1 LKRRYRQSICRP
13 KTREG
18 SRSRQDSAACV
29 SLSSDFNFQRAKPTT
44 EARAN
49 LVRLAFETT
58 GLPPG
63 SPGREP
69 RFREEQCPSRA
80 GEAPWRPDKDRIN
93 TNPGPVS
100 TTDFRFSFEFRR
112 LPSNPLNLHAKHSYP
127 HGLSKAES
135 NSFSAGGSIK
145 TRKTG
150 ALPASVP
157 ALVLPKTPRE
167 RIWFHSGALE
177 VEAVPRIA
185 DAADNATKQPD
196 KSVDLID
203 RRRAN
208 NGQSAHVHA
217 APKREPGVG
226 GSRFALEG
234 ADRDRRF
241 GD

>member
-29 SLSSDFNFQRAKPTT
+29 SLSSVFKFSKSKPATAT
-44 EARAN
+44 RAN
-49 LVRLAFETT
+49 PLRLAFETT

-112 LPSNPLNLHAKHSYP
+112 LRRNVLIYNGKHSYP
-127 HGLSKAES
+127 QSDCQQRRGVAALL
-135 NSFSAGGSIK
+135 GSPLAPLRRLA
-145 TRKTG
+145 TRLVPYRGQKG
-150 ALPASVP
+150 A
-157 ALVLPKTPRE
+157 
-167 RIWFHSGALE
+167 
-177 VEAVPRIA
+177 
-185 DAADNATKQPD
+185 N
-196 KSVDLID
+196 
-203 RRRAN
+203 
-208 NGQSAHVHA
+208 
-217 APKREPGVG
+217 
-226 GSRFALEG
+226 
-234 ADRDRRF
+234 
-241 GD
+241 